1 MTETHFIYLMTAL
14 CVALVG
20 VQVLIR
26 WGVM

>member
-1 MTETHFIYLMTAL
+1 MTEPTLLYLMTAL